1 MSFFPAA
8 VKPSVIV
15 SLICLLTLAV
25 GCSREEAFVDYVET
39 DIAKSK
45 VDDLSRSIDFV
56 KNEVRFEQSE
66 FIDGVTNGLNRWVG
80 YSKDKLMDASWEV
93 DATLEPLV
101 EQYSELSASERLGE
115 LNFLNTDPY
124 YLQQSYWISLV
135 SNRMAASQRYQPFE
149 LYRLAADNMDV
160 SESDKPIDEI
170 FKKLNGLSSNDEA
183 QQLANAVKVFDWI
196 CRNIN
201 LESDAPLDESEIEDF
216 ILDPD
221 KEGAAA
227 GVPGLGYQRYP
238 WQTMLYA
245 RGDYVERA
253 KLLMLCLRHLQIDS
267 VMLATGE
274 TAQPWA
280 VAVQVGDAYYLFD
293 TKLGLAIPGK
303 NMGSIAT
310 LAMVQETPKLL
321 TDLDLSTDESL
332 ADNTKY
338 WVRPD
343 DLKSLK
349 AWLDA
354 SPDSVSK
361 RMKALQGDLDFESRK
376 LSADDLDEDQ
386 SDSNSQSETESSD
399 IQSQRKM
406 LVSYGLDDLKA
417 RLLKIEGVDF
427 EPWDIAFKTH
437 QYRSAI
443 RTAVERGSS
452 EDNSQLG
459 WFYRTESYVNGFRPY
474 RTARGRFFQGK
485 FKVVEDQRS
494 LNSLQGWKNLMF
506 SDDDIGGLGTDVD
519 MQRLHGIRQDNQ
531 DSQTFA
537 STLSSVQAQMRLI
550 RIDAKL
556 FMAQCL
562 FDNANEGGIRGWLE
576 DLKANGSDDPVDD
589 EGRWNDAVNY
599 LLARSFE
606 SQKLYDEAIENF
618 QEENLNQSHGN
629 ILRARLLKQLIK
641 KHYAE

>member
-149 LYRLAADNMDV
+149 LYRLAANDMDV

-238 WQTMLYA
+238 WQTCLLY
-245 RGDYVERA
+245 
-253 KLLMLCLRHLQIDS
+253 
-267 VMLATGE
+267 T
-274 TAQPWA
+274 
-280 VAVQVGDAYYLFD
+280 
-293 TKLGLAIPGK
+293 
-303 NMGSIAT
+303 
-310 LAMVQETPKLL
+310 
-321 TDLDLSTDESL
+321 
-332 ADNTKY
+332 
-338 WVRPD
+338 
-343 DLKSLK
+343 
-349 AWLDA
+349 
-354 SPDSVSK
+354 SPSP
-361 RMKALQGDLDFESRK
+361 R
-376 LSADDLDEDQ
+376 DQ
-386 SDSNSQSETESSD
+386 
-399 IQSQRKM
+399 
-406 LVSYGLDDLKA
+406 
-417 RLLKIEGVDF
+417 
-427 EPWDIAFKTH
+427 
-437 QYRSAI
+437 
-443 RTAVERGSS
+443 RGS
-452 EDNSQLG
+452 
-459 WFYRTESYVNGFRPY
+459 RMP
-474 RTARGRFFQGK
+474 
-485 FKVVEDQRS
+485 
-494 LNSLQGWKNLMF
+494 
-506 SDDDIGGLGTDVD
+506 
-519 MQRLHGIRQDNQ
+519 
-531 DSQTFA
+531 
-537 STLSSVQAQMRLI
+537 SSA
-550 RIDAKL
+550 
-556 FMAQCL
+556 
-562 FDNANEGGIRGWLE
+562 
-576 DLKANGSDDPVDD
+576 
-589 EGRWNDAVNY
+589 
-599 LLARSFE
+599 
-606 SQKLYDEAIENF
+606 
-618 QEENLNQSHGN
+618 
-629 ILRARLLKQLIK
+629 
-641 KHYAE
+641 